1 MVLIAEGVMS
11 LSLLRSIDCSF
22 AFYPSGTM
30 RRTCTAKAM
39 PAIILR
45 SCLLVLLLSLSFNS
59 VAKDSWV
66 FKFATLVPA
75 DTAWMKEVD
84 RWAAEVERESQG
96 RLKFKIYPGG
106 IMGDEP
112 DVLRKIRSRQLQ
124 GAFFTGYGIGRIYSP
139 ARVLEMPFLFKD
151 TDESDYVR
159 DRLMPEIEQGFREH
173 GFELLGWPELGF
185 IHFFSKYP
193 IHSLAELKTRRIW
206 LWQGDPLGEA
216 FVEVAG
222 VAPIPLSIMDV
233 YMQLSAKHGSI
244 DTVYNSPFGAL
255 ALQWYT
261 KLNYATNIPM
271 TNAIGSLVVSRRF
284 FDRLPAD
291 LQALLKRTGKITGQH
306 INEIARRDNRESI
319 ELLKQ
324 SGIEFMWD
332 WNEKEFEELLSLR
345 DQAAKI
351 LADSGYIPHDY
362 FERTRKMLEAF
373 RARKV
378 AGGKP

>member
-1 MVLIAEGVMS
+1 MVLISEGLIPRRLQRSTVVGAAFT
-11 LSLLRSIDCSF
+11 LR
-22 AFYPSGTM
+22 AL
-30 RRTCTAKAM
+30 RAAHVRLKANLQ
-39 PAIILR
+39 AIFR

-59 VAKDSWV
+59 TAKDSWV
-66 FKFATLVPA
+66 FKFATLIPA

-84 RWAAEVERESQG
+84 RWAAEVEKESHG

-261 KLNYATNIPM
+261 KLKYATNIPM

-291 LQALLKRTGKITGQH
+291 LQALLKRTGRITGQH
-306 INEIARRDNRESI
+306 INEIARRDNQESI

-332 WNEKEFEELLSLR
+332 WNEAEFNELLSLR

-351 LADSGYIPHDY
+351 LADSGYIPHEY

>member
-1 MVLIAEGVMS
+1 MVLI
-11 LSLLRSIDCSF
+11 RSS
-22 AFYPSGTM
+22 
-30 RRTCTAKAM
+30 
-39 PAIILR
+39 
-45 SCLLVLLLSLSFNS
+45 LLVLLLSLSFNS
-59 VAKDSWV
+59 VAQDRWV
-66 FKFATLVPA
+66 FKFATLIPA
-75 DTAWMKEVD
+75 DTAWMKEID

-139 ARVLEMPFLFKD
+139 ARVLEMPFLFKN

-159 DRLMPEIEQGFREH
+159 DRLMPEIDKGFRDH

-193 IHSLAELKTRRIW
+193 IRSLDELKTRHIW
-206 LWQGDPLGEA
+206 LWQGDPMGEA
-216 FVEVAG
+216 FVKVAG

-261 KLNYATNIPM
+261 KLKYATNISM
-271 TNAIGSLVVSRRF
+271 TNAIGSLVVSNRF
-284 FDRLPAD
+284 FDSLPAD

-306 INEIARRDNRESI
+306 ITAIVRRDNQESI
-319 ELLKQ
+319 AQLKQ
-324 SGIEFMWD
+324 SGIKFMWD
-332 WNEKEFEELLSLR
+332 WNKKEFNELLSLR
-345 DQAAKI
+345 DRAAKI
-351 LADSGYIPHDY
+351 MADSGYIPAKY
-362 FERTRKMLEAF
+362 FTRTRQMLKAF
-373 RARKV
+373 RASEAAK
-378 AGGKP
+378 GKP

>member
-1 MVLIAEGVMS
+1 MVLIRG
-11 LSLLRSIDCSF
+11 
-22 AFYPSGTM
+22 
-30 RRTCTAKAM
+30 
-39 PAIILR
+39 
-45 SCLLVLLLSLSFNS
+45 CLLFLCLCLAGNGF
-59 VAKDSWV
+59 AAQRQV
-66 FKFATLVPA
+66 FKFATLIPP
-75 DTAWMKEVD
+75 DTAWMKEID
-84 RWAAEVERESQG
+84 RWAKEVEQESGG
-96 RLKFKIYPGG
+96 RLVFKIYPGG

-124 GAFFTGYGIGRIYSP
+124 GAFFTGYGIGRIFSP
-139 ARVLEMPFLFKD
+139 ARVLEVPFLFRN

-159 DRLMPEIEQGFREH
+159 EQLMPDIERGFHEH

-193 IHSLAELKTRRIW
+193 IRSLEELKSRRIW
-206 LWQGDPLGEA
+206 LWQGDPMGEA
-216 FVEVAG
+216 FVKVAG

-261 KLNYATNIPM
+261 KLKYATNIPV

-291 LQALLKRTGKITGQH
+291 LQVLLKRTGKRTGER
-306 INEIARRDNRESI
+306 INAIARRDNRKSI

-332 WNEKEFEELLSLR
+332 WNEKEFREMLAMR
-345 DQAAKI
+345 DQAAAI
-351 LADSGYIPHDY
+351 MSESGYIPADW
-362 FERTRKMLEAF
+362 FARTRKLLEAF
-373 RARKV
+373 RAGK
-378 AGGKP
+378 AGGGAR

>member
-1 MVLIAEGVMS
+1 MVLIRP
-11 LSLLRSIDCSF
+11 SLLI
-22 AFYPSGTM
+22 
-30 RRTCTAKAM
+30 
-39 PAIILR
+39 
-45 SCLLVLLLSLSFNS
+45 LLLALSFNS
-59 VAKDSWV
+59 VARDRWV
-66 FKFATLVPA
+66 FKFATLIPP
-75 DTAWMKEVD
+75 DTAWMKEID
-84 RWAAEVERESQG
+84 RWAAEVARESQG

-124 GAFFTGYGIGRIYSP
+124 GAFFTGYGIGHIYSP
-139 ARVLEMPFLFKD
+139 ARVLEMPFLFKN

-159 DRLMPEIEQGFREH
+159 DRLMPEIERGFRKH

-193 IHSLAELKTRRIW
+193 IRSLAELKTRHIW
-206 LWQGDPLGEA
+206 LWQGDPMGEA
-216 FVEVAG
+216 FVKVAG

-261 KLNYATNIPM
+261 KLKYATNISM
-271 TNAIGSLVVSRRF
+271 TNGIGSLVVSNRF
-284 FDRLPAD
+284 FNSLPPD

-306 INEIARRDNRESI
+306 ITAIERRDNQESI
-319 ELLKQ
+319 AQLKQ
-324 SGIEFMWD
+324 SGIKFMWD
-332 WNEKEFEELLSLR
+332 WNEKEFKELLSLR

-351 LADSGYIPHDY
+351 MADSGYIPHEY
-362 FERTRKMLEAF
+362 FARTRKMLEAF
-373 RARKV
+373 RARK
-378 AGGKP
+378 AASGTP